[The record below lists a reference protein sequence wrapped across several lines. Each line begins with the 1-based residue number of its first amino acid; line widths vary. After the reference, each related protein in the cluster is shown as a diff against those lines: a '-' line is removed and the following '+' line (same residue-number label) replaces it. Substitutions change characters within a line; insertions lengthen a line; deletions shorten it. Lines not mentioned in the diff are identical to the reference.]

1 MSTCLCCGK
10 PLKNNENHG
19 WHESCIKR
27 FFGVKTMPLINID
40 ENALEAI
47 ASKNAHQGFTV
58 PGVQKKL
65 SLHLSVEGKDK
76 RMTLL
81 DYPTGYILKPQV
93 DEYDS
98 LPELEWVSMKMAK
111 AIGISTVENA
121 LLKVGEDFA
130 YICKRID
137 RIFDSSGVKKLAMED
152 FCQLD
157 FRMTADKYR
166 GSYERC
172 AKIIQCDSSRP
183 GLDLSELFMRVVFS
197 YLIGNSDMHLKNLS
211 LIEKSYASGIYI
223 LSPAYD
229 LLPVQIVLPED
240 QEEFALTLNGKKKNV
255 RKKDFYTFGEH
266 CGLNRFACEKMIKK
280 LLSYEK
286 EFIQIIK
293 DSVLKL
299 ELQER
304 FIELLKQRCILLS

>member
-10 PLKNNENHG
+10 PLKNSENG

-27 FFGVKTMPLINID
+27 FFGVKTMPVINFD
-40 ENALEAI
+40 KNVLESI
-47 ASKNAHQGFTV
+47 AEKNVRQGFTV

-76 RMTLL
+76 RLTLV

-93 DEYDS
+93 EEYDS
-98 LPELEWVSMKMAK
+98 LPELEWVSMRMASR
-111 AIGISTVENA
+111 IGIATVPNA
-121 LLKVGEDFA
+121 LVKVGDGYA

-157 FRMTADKYR
+157 FRTTADKYR

-172 AKIIQCDSSRP
+172 AKIIQDYSSRS
-183 GLDLSELFMRVVFS
+183 GLDISELYMRVLFS

-211 LIEKSYASGIYI
+211 LMETVYASSVYV

-229 LLPVQIVLPED
+229 LLAVKIVLPED
-240 QEEFALTLNGKKKNV
+240 EEEFALTLNEKKRNV

-266 CGLNRFACEKMIKK
+266 CGLSKIACEKMMKRMV
-280 LLSYEK
+280 SYEN
-286 EFIQIIK
+286 EFVQIIK
-293 DSVLKL
+293 DSVLKK
-299 ELQER
+299 ELQEK
-304 FIELLKQRCILLS
+304 FIELLKQRCALFS